1 MGDGPPLG
9 WAAGADAAAHV
20 FVVTLADVV
29 EVGGPDGHHLA
40 RVRRLRPGE
49 ALTASDG
56 SGRWR
61 SYEVAAVG
69 GGGLALAARSGVVTE
84 PVLTPPVS
92 VAIALVKGGLEDV
105 VARLCEMGVAS
116 VEPFRALR
124 SVVRWDDARAAKHV
138 ERLRSVAREAAM
150 QCRRSRI
157 PEVREVADVSS
168 FAGRPGLLVADRS
181 GVVPAEVPLPPE
193 GGSWTVVVGPEGGL
207 DPSEQETL
215 GPATRVAV
223 GPHVLR
229 AETAPLAVAAA
240 LVARATH
247 EAPCGL

>member
-1 MGDGPPLG
+1 MADGPTPG
-9 WAAGADAAAHV
+9 WAAAADAAAHV
-20 FVVTLADVV
+20 FVSALEEVV

-49 ALTASDG
+49 TLTASDG

-61 SYEVAAVG
+61 RYEVAAVDG
-69 GGGLALAARSGVVTE
+69 GRLALSARSEVVAE

-92 VAIALVKGGLEDV
+92 VAVALVKGGLEDV
-105 VARLCEMGVAS
+105 VARLCEVGVAS
-116 VEPFRALR
+116 VEPFRARR
-124 SVVRWDDARAAKHV
+124 SVVRWDDERAARHV
-138 ERLRSVAREAAM
+138 ERLRAVAREAAM
-150 QCRRSRI
+150 QCRRSRV
-157 PEVREVADVSS
+157 PEVRAVTGIQA

-181 GVVPAEVPLPPE
+181 GVVPAEVPLPPS
-193 GGSWTVVVGPEGGL
+193 GAAWTVVVGPEGGL
-207 DPSEQETL
+207 DPSEQEAL